1 MNTQKVPTV
10 KYLRSFLVAEIRCV
24 RASTGFPHYGDARS
38 HWWKEMVHGSSTC
51 DFGVRV
57 YSSAHASDALSV

>member
-1 MNTQKVPTV
+1 MNTQMVPTV

-38 HWWKEMVHGSSTC
+38 HWWMEMVHGSSY
-51 DFGVRV
+51 GVRV
-57 YSSAHASDALSV
+57 YSSAPASDALQYEK